1 MTIENEQEMVSLKVK
16 VPRGTYDR
24 LYALSSEDLKT
35 SMKESAEIL
44 LKLKE
49 LPSEIMTE
57 FVAAGVIPDRTFK
70 YLLITGLY
78 FTIEVQNLLLEIK
91 EKREPND

>member
-1 MTIENEQEMVSLKVK
+1 MTENEQEMIPLKMK
-16 VPRGTYDR
+16 IPRGTYDR

-35 SMKESAEIL
+35 SIKESAEIL

-49 LPSEIMTE
+49 LPPEIMTE

-78 FTIEVQNLLLEIK
+78 FTIEAQNLMLEIK
-91 EKREPND
+91 EKKGPND